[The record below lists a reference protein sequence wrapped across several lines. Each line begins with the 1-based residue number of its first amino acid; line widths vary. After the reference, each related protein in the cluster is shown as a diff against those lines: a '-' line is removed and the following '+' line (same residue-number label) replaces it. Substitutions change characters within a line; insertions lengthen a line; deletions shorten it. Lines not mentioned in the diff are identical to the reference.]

1 MRNSVD
7 VHNHLVERDVRH
19 ELLRVPGRLRTAER
33 LAAVL
38 DLPPEQVG
46 KIVVYEVDGSPV
58 VAVVSSN
65 EMPDPD
71 QVAKALGA
79 TAAQSVSPARASQLS
94 DYIPEAIPPV
104 ALPPGF
110 RVVMDRTMAGHEV
123 VYFSSGDPAAVLKL
137 RGEDLARASDAIVA
151 DLV

>member
-46 KIVVYEVDGSPV
+46 KIVGYEVDGSPV
-58 VAVVSSN
+58 VAVVPAN
-65 EMPDPD
+65 ETPDPD
-71 QVAKALGA
+71 RVAKALGG
-79 TAAQSVSPARASQLS
+79 TEVEPVSPARASQLS

-104 ALPPGF
+104 ALPAGF
-110 RVVMDRTMAGHEV
+110 RV
-123 VYFSSGDPAAVLKL
+123 
-137 RGEDLARASDAIVA
+137 
-151 DLV
+151 